1 VIERNEGKRGLDG
14 RGRAEGDL
22 HPFVLTLLPLPKW
35 GYSVGNCVKS
45 RAKGSCERSEATI

>member
-1 VIERNEGKRGLDG
+1 MRASGVWTAGE
-14 RGRAEGDL
+14 RAEGDL